1 MAGVARGSAHHH
13 AMFPFS
19 MPGGRLAQMR
29 VVYAAIGMLW
39 VLAGCDPRPDEV
51 PDSVPPG
58 SIDSVTRE
66 VAAGGGSGRAAPGID
81 DVGVVPFQPP
91 RPVIPLITPPHVI
104 LFYCFPRVSRDGLA
118 WRNGVWIARVI
129 TPFSWGVDDALHDDA
144 LRLSSLNSLH
154 LDDQGQLVI
163 DRAAYR
169 ASAADPGAGDAA
181 ADHAASLSGPMPWRP
196 TADQPTTRTTVI
208 YPSSGTAVTSSASGA
223 SPYLQANGS
232 VNLQEVQKAMA
243 AAQERLRASQ
253 LQHAASTT
261 AAPTPPV
268 PGEALGAGAA
278 VSPGVGDD
286 AASTTPPTD
295 P

>member
-1 MAGVARGSAHHH
+1 VSNSVA
-13 AMFPFS
+13 
-19 MPGGRLAQMR
+19 
-29 VVYAAIGMLW
+29 
-39 VLAGCDPRPDEV
+39 
-51 PDSVPPG
+51 PG
-58 SIDSVTRE
+58 SIDTVTQE
-66 VAAGGGSGRAAPGID
+66 VAAGGSASGATPAMD
-81 DVGVVPFQPP
+81 AVGVVPFQPP
-91 RPVIPLITPPHVI
+91 RPVIPLVTPPHVI

-129 TPFSWGVDDALHDDA
+129 TPFSWGVTDAMQDDA

-163 DRAAYR
+163 DRSAYR
-169 ASAADPGAGDAA
+169 ATAGEAGGDGPSGAGDAGIGVA
-181 ADHAASLSGPMPWRP
+181 GAGLTGPLPWRP

-208 YPSSGTAVTSSASGA
+208 YPASGAAVTSSASGA

-253 LQHAASTT
+253 LQQHATATT

-268 PGEALGAGAA
+268 PGQAISGGA
-278 VSPGVGDD
+278 VSSPGADG
-286 AASTTPPTD
+286 ASSPTPPTD